1 MYASD
6 TESYVG
12 GDARLIAFAKGADLL
27 IHDAQ
32 YTHAEYV
39 NPAMS
44 RQGWGHSTPEMAVL
58 VAQAAG
64 VKRLAL
70 FHHEPT
76 HDDEIVEAMGR
87 KAQEAFSGAFVAME
101 GATVDL

>member
-1 MYASD
+1 
-6 TESYVG
+6 
-12 GDARLIAFAKGADLL
+12 
-27 IHDAQ
+27 
-32 YTHAEYV
+32 
-39 NPAMS
+39 MS

-87 KAQEAFSGAFVAME
+87 KAQEAFPGAFVAME
-101 GATVDL
+101 GATVEL